1 MPAVPHP
8 GAAALSDEFPG
19 WTLWVSGT
27 GRLWAS
33 RRGALTAADVAA
45 GCVAFLHADTHGA
58 MAGQFRA
65 QEALQGGAGPADRVS
80 GRLEPLEVRRR
91 PR

>member
-8 GAAALSDEFPG
+8 GAAALSEEFPR

-33 RRGALTAADVAA
+33 RRDTLTAADVAA
-45 GCVAFLHADTHGA
+45 GCVAFLHADSPGA
-58 MAGQFRA
+58 MAGSCVPRKRCGPGGSPPGKVGGGRA
-65 QEALQGGAGPADRVS
+65 PHRHALRAG
-80 GRLEPLEVRRR
+80 
-91 PR
+91 